1 MINNYEGLILAH
13 STVVDSVVTPSK
25 KVLCLVVSIRIGL
38 EADHKDYTYN
48 SPWPILLHFF
58 TSGKL
63 VALHV
68 VWGKD
73 HHQLELTVACMDLED
88 AVMFPS
94 GFHCAMAYKFED
106 LLLEIKQKAAQ
117 SDS

>member
-1 MINNYEGLILAH
+1 M
-13 STVVDSVVTPSK
+13 
-25 KVLCLVVSIRIGL
+25 
-38 EADHKDYTYN
+38 
-48 SPWPILLHFF
+48 
-58 TSGKL
+58 
-63 VALHV
+63 

-73 HHQLELTVACMDLED
+73 HHQLELTVARMDLED